1 MTKGT
6 NPFKVI
12 SFLAENNITG
22 VRGNHDQK
30 IIQWRAW
37 VDEVLSQP
45 GGKEWLEQKEKD
57 KKKLELDSN
66 ESESA
71 KKRYKESWKIVPKGW
86 KFMGPHYKIARRLTE
101 LQYGYLR
108 SLPLVLHIPA
118 LHAFVAHAG
127 ILPFDPSRRMASER
141 QPLSHIP
148 EGIPD
153 GNVTLMRTAQ
163 ESAILEEITQNH
175 DPWVLL
181 NMRSVLKDGT
191 ITRFV
196 HLLLLSVCVIPEG

>member
-1 MTKGT
+1 
-6 NPFKVI
+6 
-12 SFLAENNITG
+12 
-22 VRGNHDQK
+22 
-30 IIQWRAW
+30 
-37 VDEVLSQP
+37 
-45 GGKEWLEQKEKD
+45 
-57 KKKLELDSN
+57 
-66 ESESA
+66 
-71 KKRYKESWKIVPKGW
+71 
-86 KFMGPHYKIARRLTE
+86 MGPHYKIARRLTE